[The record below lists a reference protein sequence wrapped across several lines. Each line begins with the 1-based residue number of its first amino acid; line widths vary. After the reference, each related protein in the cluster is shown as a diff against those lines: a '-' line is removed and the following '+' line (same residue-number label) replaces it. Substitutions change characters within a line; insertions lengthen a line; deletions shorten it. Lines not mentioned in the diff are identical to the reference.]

1 MRRDINAWAVIEQ
14 LIAKNGR
21 TQTWLAK
28 ELNVSCAAI
37 TQAKQGVF
45 ALSGDMLSRICK
57 VTHATAAERNALY
70 TEVINARYFGGG
82 TAKARVVVK

>member
-37 TQAKQGVF
+37 TQAKQGLF
-45 ALSGDMLSRICK
+45 ALSGDALARICK
-57 VTHATAAERNALY
+57 VTHATAAERNTLY
-70 TEVINARYFGGG
+70 TEVINARYFGSGQK
-82 TAKARVVVK
+82 KARVVVK